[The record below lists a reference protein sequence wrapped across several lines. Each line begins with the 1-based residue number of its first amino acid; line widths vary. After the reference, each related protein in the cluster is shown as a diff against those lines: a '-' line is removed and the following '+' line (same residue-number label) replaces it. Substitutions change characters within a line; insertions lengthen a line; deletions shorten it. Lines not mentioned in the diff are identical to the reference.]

1 MDMKKMVE
9 ETIKEFRSNDGK
21 VGGMFEGATL
31 LLLHHVGA
39 KSGTARVSP
48 VMYQAQG
55 ENWAIF
61 ASKGGAPVNPGWYH
75 NLLANPKTKIEV
87 GTETIDV
94 TARVAKGEERTTIWD
109 AQKEAYP
116 QFADYEAGI
125 DREIPVIILE
135 RT

>member
-1 MDMKKMVE
+1 MDFKEMSEKTVE
-9 ETIKEFRSNDGK
+9 EFRSNDGK

-55 ENWAIF
+55 ENWAVF
-61 ASKGGAPVNPGWYH
+61 ASKGGAPTNPGWYH
-75 NLLANPKTKIEV
+75 NILANPKTKIEV

-94 TARVAKGEERTTIWD
+94 TARVAQGEERTKIWE

-116 QFADYEAGI
+116 QFAEYEAGT

-135 RT
+135 RA